1 MAFPDN
7 YIQKDRSNDMC
18 VGESI
23 VLAPFNDD
31 TFSED
36 NLASGM
42 RFIYLDE
49 LQNNEQLRNS
59 AESIIKQ
66 FNDASRGFSQGTQY
80 GLVNG
85 WISEE

>member
-49 LQNNEQLRNS
+49 LQNNE
-59 AESIIKQ
+59 
-66 FNDASRGFSQGTQY
+66 
-80 GLVNG
+80 
-85 WISEE
+85 